1 MRIDK
6 IKIENFKNY
15 ENLEVEFEKK
25 PDSTEEELDTLSAI
39 ALELNNLLDGT
50 DSEVIKVNAIIEL
63 LNAKKQ

>member
-39 ALELNNLLDGT
+39 AVA
-50 DSEVIKVNAIIEL
+50 S
-63 LNAKKQ
+63 